1 MTYHFPD
8 QIINVFK
15 ETLVLVFWTRKHLRE
30 TLGRC
35 EVPPEL
41 IASQDWTNYK
51 YHIIDPILTDLN
63 ESESGL
69 RPLRLLL
76 TETLNYESCD
86 HLLRFPDGRKKKRD
100 GERQLDHLRLLVK
113 NYDTSLRAKQEE
125 QLQRK
130 KASEKLKRQQ
140 TFHNHLLEFRDHF
153 VKWTTRTDAQKR
165 GYDLED
171 LLNGLFELFELSPR
185 GPFKLIGEQIDGAFI
200 LDGDNFLMEAKWQK
214 QPVSLNDLR
223 DLDSAVKSKLDNTLG
238 LFVAINGFSDEALQ
252 AYQKGNRPRLLCM
265 DGADLFSV
273 LEGRIDLAELLRRKR
288 SIAAQSGLVFAPFH
302 DILAGK
308 Y

>member
-8 QIINVFK
+8 QIINALK
-15 ETLVLVFWTRKHLRE
+15 ETLVLVFWTKKHLRE

-35 EVPPEL
+35 EVPSEA

-51 YHIIDPILTDLN
+51 YHIIDPILSGLN
-63 ESESGL
+63 ASEDGL

-76 TETLNYESCD
+76 AETLDYKDCT
-86 HLLRFPDGRKKKRD
+86 HLLRFPEGQKRKRD
-100 GERQLDHLRLLVK
+100 GERQLEHLRLLVK
-113 NYDTSLRAKQEE
+113 NHDSSLRAKQEE

-130 KASEKLKRQQ
+130 KEREKVERQQ
-140 TFHNHLLEFRDHF
+140 TFQSHLLEFRDLF
-153 VKWTTRTDAQKR
+153 VKWTTRTDPAKR

-171 LLNGLFELFELSPR
+171 LLNGIFDLFELSPR
-185 GPFKLIGEQIDGAFI
+185 GPFKLLGEQIDGAFI
-200 LDGDNFLMEAKWQK
+200 LDGDDFLMEAKWQK
-214 QPVSLNDLR
+214 EPVSLGDLR
-223 DLDSAVKSKLDNTLG
+223 DLDGAVESKLDNTLG

-252 AYQKGNRPRLLCM
+252 AYPKGTRPRLLCM

-273 LEGRIDLAELLRRKR
+273 LEGRIDLADLLQRKR
-288 SIAAQSGLVFAPFH
+288 TIAAQRGLVFVPFH